1 MVNLKE
7 MISADVIEKYQ
18 TIMRHNPASQVFA
31 PLADAYLERG
41 LTLQAEELA
50 TTGTERHPLFP
61 AGFLVLG
68 KIFLKINKFDE
79 AEVAFKKCVELA
91 PQNILAHQFLGDTYL
106 SLKKPIEALRAYKMT
121 LFLNPYSAKAKKAVE
136 KLESASALEFE
147 EDTFAMAK
155 LSDLKQIQKNQPEDE
170 MQKKSIKP
178 LLQLVDAFLIR
189 GDRDKASELL
199 REAQTEFG
207 THPEFELR
215 LKKISGQA
223 SIARMQ
229 AKAQGSVPSEI
240 PGASTHQARSHHANI
255 PQAQI
260 AGATA
265 PQAHA
270 QREQKLNR
278 LYDMLRNV
286 RLSKLVQKEI

>member
-18 TIMRHNPASQVFA
+18 TILRHNPGSQVFA

-50 TTGTERHPLFP
+50 QTGTERHPLFP
-61 AGFLVLG
+61 TGFLILG
-68 KIFLKINKFDE
+68 KIYLKTNRPLD
-79 AEVAFKKCVELA
+79 AEKALQKCIQLS
-91 PQNILAHQFLGDTYL
+91 PQNILAHQFLGDSYL
-106 SLKKPIEALRAYKMT
+106 ALKMPIEALRAYKMT

-147 EDTFAMAK
+147 EDTFSMAK
-155 LSDLKQIQKNQPEDE
+155 LSDLKQIQKNQPENE
-170 MQKKSIKP
+170 VEGKSIKP

-189 GDRDKASELL
+189 GDRDQAAELL
-199 REAQTEFG
+199 FEAKAEFG
-207 THPEFELR
+207 THPDVESR

-229 AKAQGSVPSEI
+229 AKA
-240 PGASTHQARSHHANI
+240 HADSKQTEQQNFRK
-255 PQAQI
+255 PA
-260 AGATA
+260 ADALRL
-265 PQAHA
+265 
-270 QREQKLNR
+270 QREARLKKL
-278 LYDMLRNV
+278 YEMLRSV
-286 RLSKLVQKEI
+286 RLSKLVSPEL